1 MTTGAVEGGAGAGAE
16 PARVLVVDDE
26 ESITQLVSTVLRYE
40 GFAVET
46 APDGRAAV
54 RAAKTDT
61 MVTRQRTTRMV
72 STSGVWMCRRVCD

>member
-1 MTTGAVEGGAGAGAE
+1 MTAGTPEDGGE

-46 APDGRAAV
+46 AADGRAAV
-54 RAAKTDT
+54 KSARAFRPDPATL
-61 MVTRQRTTRMV
+61 RPY
-72 STSGVWMCRRVCD
+72 GA